1 MVSVFWGVP
10 AFSLKSCLPSELSS
24 HFRQSFCIEDECN
37 IFRLEPVDLH
47 DTKMIEA
54 GQNVA
59 VCIGNNTFNCGDV
72 ERICKDKD
80 DLAINCEKLAEVVMA
95 LYPLSERSSSNSLNG
110 AAPAH
115 KQQTGIFIPRL
126 NLTSVNAKKKDNIE
140 AVDRR
145 AHSGRGQINSVR
157 SAKEDSANNTNDAV
171 QKVPPSHMLKRS
183 GKTVRRSMSA
193 VLVENRRS
201 NNDSFSVKSSDAG
214 RTSIIATPRRP
225 LKKKSTKH
233 ISNRT
238 SKKIEDRCSDVE
250 VQPQRIK
257 VAAKS
262 NTCIS
267 SKPVIRYKSESPTKL
282 NKQKKTVA
290 NDDRR
295 INQNKQ
301 KSGSLMDEASATNW
315 TACDGGDGTA
325 SKGGPLL
332 ACAKGGPML
341 ACAKGG
347 PLIAT
352 DYGDRRI
359 IQNKQKSGSLMDEAS
374 ATNWTACDG
383 GDGTASKGGPLLACA
398 KGGPMLACAKGG
410 PLLATDPKK
419 IERPEP
425 MKIIKNRG
433 HYTEIPPKILEYSG
447 LNRKKNSCESEFI
460 KNDTI
465 NSFDTKSAECD
476 RTEAWPEKMNPKNDE
491 KIGNN
496 INNIPH
502 YDDRFGNNYANIQS
516 GSDGQRVAVSSSIP
530 LNYLRI
536 NPQMFQSSHELS
548 PAHQVPEPSSI
559 VRSVSHDI
567 LDISQHTR
575 HYFYPPFNR
584 QVRSPYSGMAPNIR
598 LNQQTPH
605 MNHTMY
611 SNSRRTYDI
620 RGMQADTVSDVR
632 LLNSKRTVSYCQ
644 GDPPSINHKMDQNTQ
659 SPQPVLRQLPN
670 HIRPSCEFRRF

>member
-347 PLIAT
+347 PL
-352 DYGDRRI
+352 
-359 IQNKQKSGSLMDEAS
+359 
-374 ATNWTACDG
+374 
-383 GDGTASKGGPLLACA
+383 
-398 KGGPMLACAKGG
+398 
-410 PLLATDPKK
+410 LATDPKK